1 MIDSL
6 NLGDKS
12 VMDKFYES
20 LEKLRAN
27 IEEYGSYIKF
37 TPLFDDFKNEY
48 KNQIPTDDKNSNESN
63 IKNIESQINDKEAKL
78 EKTNKRIFG
87 GGLGFFESKS
97 EDTLKKLKIEAVKQA
112 KELHALYKVYDQEYF
127 KDKVLSML
135 NSSLTIFDLLHL
147 YYSFDYFKKM
157 VIKKVFNITTYDEIT
172 KYSDNFDLFAMNPT
186 NIIINGV
193 AVFEENNLAKVIINK
208 YRLDNI
214 NLNEENLNP
223 DDLKPLLDKV
233 ELLLRIKVIE
243 ESSTTVEKIWFMAQV
258 EKIDKAEEKKA
269 EEARKEAENKA
280 KEETSK

>member
-1 MIDSL
+1 M
-6 NLGDKS
+6 
-12 VMDKFYES
+12 
-20 LEKLRAN
+20 A
-27 IEEYGSYIKF
+27 
-37 TPLFDDFKNEY
+37 
-48 KNQIPTDDKNSNESN
+48 
-63 IKNIESQINDKEAKL
+63 
-78 EKTNKRIFG
+78 
-87 GGLGFFESKS
+87 
-97 EDTLKKLKIEAVKQA
+97 
-112 KELHALYKVYDQEYF
+112 
-127 KDKVLSML
+127 
-135 NSSLTIFDLLHL
+135 
-147 YYSFDYFKKM
+147 
-157 VIKKVFNITTYDEIT
+157 IKKVFNITTYDEIT

-186 NIIINGV
+186 YIIINGV